1 MHTFSGS
8 DDDVT
13 VNSVNDLGLARA
25 KRRSLRDAIPFGTRR
40 YTVPPG
46 ASGTALR
53 HHGLELSSV
62 AAGEAQV
69 EVAGAIVDVD
79 AGQGVL
85 FESGETHV
93 FHNRS
98 TSEPL
103 VIITTCWVPRA
114 ADAVPAGIEA
124 RTA

>member
-1 MHTFSGS
+1 MHTFHGS

-13 VNSVNDLGLARA
+13 VSSVRDLGVARA
-25 KRRSLRDAIPFGTRR
+25 KRRSLHDAIPFGTRR

-46 ASGTALR
+46 ASGSALR
-53 HHGLELSSV
+53 HHGLELSRVV
-62 AAGEAQV
+62 AGRALV
-69 EVAGAIVDVD
+69 EVAGAIADID
-79 AGQGVL
+79 EGEAVL

-103 VIITTCWVPRA
+103 VIFTTCWVPRA
-114 ADAVPAGIEA
+114 ADAVPLSIEA
-124 RTA
+124 ITA